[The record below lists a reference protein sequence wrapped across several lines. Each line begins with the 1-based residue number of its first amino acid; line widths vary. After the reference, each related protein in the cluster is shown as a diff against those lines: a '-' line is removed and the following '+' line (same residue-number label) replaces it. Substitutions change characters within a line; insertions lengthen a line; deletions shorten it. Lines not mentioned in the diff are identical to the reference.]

1 MIFELFQGKD
11 PTMAQLPH
19 RIAGGSSVRP
29 RTMGR
34 QLAEKPQP
42 IVGEKKTKGVVP
54 EKPKKPRPPKP
65 LG

>member
-1 MIFELFQGKD
+1 
-11 PTMAQLPH
+11 MAQLPH

-42 IVGEKKTKGVVP
+42 IAGEKKTKGVVP